1 MSLST
6 QDIQVAQRVWRE
18 YRILDEIEKDAHV
31 SQRDLARSVGIAVGR
46 TNQVLKRLIRKGH
59 VKTRRINAKR
69 VTYFLTPQGITEKL
83 RLVVCYARTTI
94 SFFSCVREL
103 TRERL
108 TELARTRSI
117 ATVAIVGT
125 GELAE
130 AAYLSARE
138 LGLTLMAVC
147 DDASTG
153 ETWFGCTIQ
162 SIDAASRTGADV
174 LVVAVL
180 EDVKPSREILATHG
194 TELVELRLLLSD
206 HLSRFARRIDAETR
220 EAAAE

>member
-6 QDIQVAQRVWRE
+6 QDIQEAQRHLRE
-18 YRILDEIEKDAHV
+18 YRILDEIEKDANV

-46 TNQVLKRLIRKGH
+46 TNQVLKRLVRKGH

-69 VTYFLTPQGITEKL
+69 VTYYLTPQGITEKL

-94 SFFSCVREL
+94 SFFSCVRAL

-108 TELARTRSI
+108 AELTRGRPDAAI
-117 ATVAIVGT
+117 AIVGT

-138 LGLTLMAVC
+138 LGLRLAAVY
-147 DDASTG
+147 DDARVG

-162 SIDAASRTGADV
+162 ALTDAGRTPATV

-180 EDVKPSREILATHG
+180 EDLELPCPPVTA
-194 TELVELRLLLSD
+194 ELVELRLLLSD
-206 HLSRFARRIDAETR
+206 HLSRFARRI
-220 EAAAE
+220 AAEAREGDAP